1 MENKNVTRPIK
12 KTFSSITRFMQK
24 AYWKIVT
31 TKPSLFFMAA
41 LAIAGSIFL
50 LGGGVYDILEA
61 AAGKLLIAI
70 VTSGGRFIAYYPY
83 SLNEQFLV
91 ESIVI
96 MALYAIG
103 IVGFLLAYQSTK
115 YAYRPRQAFM
125 LLMVGCIFIV
135 VAYVFSEYAF
145 LARWRV
151 SLS

>member
-1 MENKNVTRPIK
+1 METKAVTRPIK
-12 KTFSSITRFMQK
+12 KTFTSLTRLMQK
-24 AYWKIVT
+24 AYWKIAT
-31 TKPSLFFMAA
+31 AKPSLFFMAA
-41 LAIAGSIFL
+41 LGIAGVVFL
-50 LGGGVYDILEA
+50 LGGGIYDLLE
-61 AAGKLLIAI
+61 KPLFAI

-96 MALYAIG
+96 MTLYTIG

-151 SLS
+151 SL